1 MGGSLAKAVKRYGIA
16 EKVYGFTNSEKNKKD
31 ILELNLVDEIVDL
44 ETLKKV
50 SDVIILSIPV
60 DAIIAMFPSF
70 LDIDEKTTIIDMGST
85 KEYIVK
91 NIPSK
96 IRKNFIAAHPMTGT
110 EKNGPKAAID
120 NLYEGKTV
128 VLCDLEDNANMH
140 VNKAFKI
147 FQEIGMRIVVMN
159 SHEHDVNACYISHLP
174 HLISFSLAN
183 TVMSHQNPKE
193 IIALAAGGFK
203 DMSRIAKSSPRMWGD
218 IFKQNRENMLES
230 IKSFEDQMNEA
241 KKMIEEERKEKEKK
255 LMFANIV
262 SLHVKLVLQCVA
274 TLATQ
279 ILEILVLGVKKQI
292 LWKKS
297 SLFCLQDKTLLFST
311 FLISLKLSK

>member
-1 MGGSLAKAVKRYGIA
+1 MNIGIIGLGLMGVSLAKAVKRYGISK
-16 EKVYGFTNSEKNKKD
+16 KVYGFTNSEKNAKE
-31 ILELNLVDEIVDL
+31 IEELGLVDELVDL

-60 DAIIAMFPSF
+60 DAIISMFPNF
-70 LDIDEKTTIIDMGST
+70 LDIGEKTTIIDMGST

-91 NIPSK
+91 NIPPK

-241 KKMIEEERKEKEKK
+241 KKMIEEERYEDLENWMKK
-255 LMFANIV
+255 AN
-262 SLHVKLVLQCVA
+262 SLH
-274 TLATQ
+274 
-279 ILEILVLGVKKQI
+279 EIL
-292 LWKKS
+292 
-297 SLFCLQDKTLLFST
+297 
-311 FLISLKLSK
+311 

>member
-1 MGGSLAKAVKRYGIA
+1 MNIGIIGLGLMGGSLAKAVKRYGISK
-16 EKVYGFTNSEKNKKD
+16 KVYGFTNSEKNKKE
-31 ILELNLVDEIVDL
+31 IEELGLVDELVDL

-60 DAIIAMFPSF
+60 DAIISMFPDF
-70 LDIDEKTTIIDMGST
+70 LDIDDKTTIIDMGST

-91 NIPSK
+91 NIPAK
-96 IRKNFIAAHPMTGT
+96 IRKNFVAAHPMTGT
-110 EKNGPKAAID
+110 EKNGPKAAIE

-159 SHEHDVNACYISHLP
+159 SHEHDVHACYISHLP

-218 IFKQNRENMLES
+218 IFKQNRQNMLES

-241 KKMIEEERKEKEKK
+241 KKMIEDERYEELEDWMKK
-255 LMFANIV
+255 AN
-262 SLHVKLVLQCVA
+262 SLH
-274 TLATQ
+274 
-279 ILEILVLGVKKQI
+279 EIL
-292 LWKKS
+292 
-297 SLFCLQDKTLLFST
+297 
-311 FLISLKLSK
+311 

>member
-1 MGGSLAKAVKRYGIA
+1 MNIGIIGLGLMGGSLAKAVKRYGISK
-16 EKVYGFTNSEKNKKD
+16 KVYGFTNSEKNKKE
-31 ILELNLVDEIVDL
+31 IEELGLVDELVDL

-60 DAIIAMFPSF
+60 DAIISMFPNF
-70 LDIDEKTTIIDMGST
+70 LDINEKTTIIDMGST

-91 NIPSK
+91 NIPTK

-128 VLCDLEDNANMH
+128 VLCDLEDNENMH

-174 HLISFSLAN
+174 HLISFALAN

-241 KKMIEEERKEKEKK
+241 KKMIEEERYEDLENWMKK
-255 LMFANIV
+255 AN
-262 SLHVKLVLQCVA
+262 SLH
-274 TLATQ
+274 
-279 ILEILVLGVKKQI
+279 EIL
-292 LWKKS
+292 
-297 SLFCLQDKTLLFST
+297 
-311 FLISLKLSK
+311 

>member
-1 MGGSLAKAVKRYGIA
+1 MNIGIIGLGLMGGSLAKAVKRYGISK
-16 EKVYGFTNSEKNKKD
+16 KVYGFTNSEKNKKE
-31 ILELNLVDEIVDL
+31 IEELGLVDELVDL

-60 DAIIAMFPSF
+60 DAIISMFPNF
-70 LDIDEKTTIIDMGST
+70 LDINEKTTIIDMGST

-91 NIPSK
+91 NIPTK
-96 IRKNFIAAHPMTGT
+96 IRKNFVAAHPMTGT

-128 VLCDLEDNANMH
+128 VLCDLEDNANIH

-203 DMSRIAKSSPRMWGD
+203 DISRIAKSSPRMWGD

-241 KKMIEEERKEKEKK
+241 KKMIEEERYEDLENWMKK
-255 LMFANIV
+255 AN
-262 SLHVKLVLQCVA
+262 SLH
-274 TLATQ
+274 
-279 ILEILVLGVKKQI
+279 EIL
-292 LWKKS
+292 
-297 SLFCLQDKTLLFST
+297 
-311 FLISLKLSK
+311 

>member
-1 MGGSLAKAVKRYGIA
+1 LNIGIIGLGLMGGSLAKAVKRYGISK
-16 EKVYGFTNSEKNKKD
+16 KVYGFTNSEKNKKE
-31 ILELNLVDEIVDL
+31 IEELGLVDELVDL

-60 DAIIAMFPSF
+60 DAIISMFPNF
-70 LDIDEKTTIIDMGST
+70 LDINEKTTIIDMGST

-91 NIPSK
+91 NIPPK

-174 HLISFSLAN
+174 HLISFALAN

-241 KKMIEEERKEKEKK
+241 KKMIEEERYEDLENWMKK
-255 LMFANIV
+255 AN
-262 SLHVKLVLQCVA
+262 SLH
-274 TLATQ
+274 
-279 ILEILVLGVKKQI
+279 EIL
-292 LWKKS
+292 
-297 SLFCLQDKTLLFST
+297 
-311 FLISLKLSK
+311 

>member
-1 MGGSLAKAVKRYGIA
+1 MNIGIIGLGLMGGSLAKAVKRYGISK
-16 EKVYGFTNSEKNKKD
+16 KVYGFTNSEKNKKE
-31 ILELNLVDEIVDL
+31 IEELGLVDELVDL

-60 DAIIAMFPSF
+60 DAIISMFPNF
-70 LDIDEKTTIIDMGST
+70 LDINEKTTIIDMGST

-241 KKMIEEERKEKEKK
+241 KKMIEEERYEDLENWMKK
-255 LMFANIV
+255 AN
-262 SLHVKLVLQCVA
+262 SLH
-274 TLATQ
+274 
-279 ILEILVLGVKKQI
+279 EIL
-292 LWKKS
+292 
-297 SLFCLQDKTLLFST
+297 
-311 FLISLKLSK
+311 

>member
-1 MGGSLAKAVKRYGIA
+1 MNIGSIGLGLMGGSLAKAVKRYGISK
-16 EKVYGFTNSEKNKKD
+16 KVYGFTNSEKNKKE
-31 ILELNLVDEIVDL
+31 IEELGLVDELVDL

-60 DAIIAMFPSF
+60 DAIISMFPNF
-70 LDIDEKTTIIDMGST
+70 LDINEKTTIIDMGST

-91 NIPSK
+91 NIPTK
-96 IRKNFIAAHPMTGT
+96 IRKNFVAAHPMTGT

-128 VLCDLEDNANMH
+128 VLCDLEDNENMH

-174 HLISFSLAN
+174 HLISFGLAN

-241 KKMIEEERKEKEKK
+241 KKMIEEERYEDLENWMKK
-255 LMFANIV
+255 AN
-262 SLHVKLVLQCVA
+262 SLH
-274 TLATQ
+274 
-279 ILEILVLGVKKQI
+279 EIL
-292 LWKKS
+292 
-297 SLFCLQDKTLLFST
+297 
-311 FLISLKLSK
+311 

>member
-1 MGGSLAKAVKRYGIA
+1 LNIGIIGLGLMGGSLAKAVKRYGISK
-16 EKVYGFTNSEKNKKD
+16 KVYGFTNSEKNKKE
-31 ILELNLVDEIVDL
+31 IEELGLVDELVDL

-60 DAIIAMFPSF
+60 DAIISMFPNF
-70 LDIDEKTTIIDMGST
+70 LDINDKTTIIDMGST

-91 NIPSK
+91 NIPTK
-96 IRKNFIAAHPMTGT
+96 IRKNFVAAHPMTGT

-128 VLCDLEDNANMH
+128 VLCDLEDNENMH

-174 HLISFSLAN
+174 HLISFGLAN

-241 KKMIEEERKEKEKK
+241 KKMIEEERYEDLENWMKK
-255 LMFANIV
+255 AN
-262 SLHVKLVLQCVA
+262 SLH
-274 TLATQ
+274 
-279 ILEILVLGVKKQI
+279 EIL
-292 LWKKS
+292 
-297 SLFCLQDKTLLFST
+297 
-311 FLISLKLSK
+311 

>member
-1 MGGSLAKAVKRYGIA
+1 MNIGIIGLGLMGGSLAKAVKRYGISK
-16 EKVYGFTNSEKNKKD
+16 KVYGFTNSEKNKKE
-31 ILELNLVDEIVDL
+31 IEELGLVDELVDL

-60 DAIIAMFPSF
+60 DAIISMFPNF
-70 LDIDEKTTIIDMGST
+70 LDIDDKTTIIDMGST

-91 NIPSK
+91 NIPTK
-96 IRKNFIAAHPMTGT
+96 IRKNFVAAHPMTGT

-128 VLCDLEDNANMH
+128 VLCDLEDNENMH

-174 HLISFSLAN
+174 HLISFGLAN

-218 IFKQNRENMLES
+218 IFKQNRQNMLES

-241 KKMIEEERKEKEKK
+241 KKMIEEERYEDLENWMKK
-255 LMFANIV
+255 AN
-262 SLHVKLVLQCVA
+262 SLH
-274 TLATQ
+274 
-279 ILEILVLGVKKQI
+279 EIL
-292 LWKKS
+292 
-297 SLFCLQDKTLLFST
+297 
-311 FLISLKLSK
+311 

>member
-1 MGGSLAKAVKRYGIA
+1 MNIGIIGLGLMGGSLAKAVKRYGIS
-16 EKVYGFTNSEKNKKD
+16 KQVYGFTNSEKNAKE
-31 ILELNLVDEIVDL
+31 IEELGLVDELVDL

-60 DAIIAMFPSF
+60 DAIISMFPNF
-70 LDIDEKTTIIDMGST
+70 LDINEKTTIIDMGST

-91 NIPSK
+91 NIPPK

-230 IKSFEDQMNEA
+230 IKSFEEQMNEA
-241 KKMIEEERKEKEKK
+241 KKMIEEERYEDLENWMKK
-255 LMFANIV
+255 AN
-262 SLHVKLVLQCVA
+262 SLH
-274 TLATQ
+274 
-279 ILEILVLGVKKQI
+279 EIL
-292 LWKKS
+292 
-297 SLFCLQDKTLLFST
+297 
-311 FLISLKLSK
+311 

>member
-1 MGGSLAKAVKRYGIA
+1 MNIGIIGLGLMGGSLAKAVKRYGISK
-16 EKVYGFTNSEKNKKD
+16 KVYGFTNSEKNKKE
-31 ILELNLVDEIVDL
+31 IEELGLVDELVDL

-60 DAIIAMFPSF
+60 DAIISMFPNF
-70 LDIDEKTTIIDMGST
+70 LDINEKTTIIDMGST

-91 NIPSK
+91 NIPTK
-96 IRKNFIAAHPMTGT
+96 IRKNFVAAHPMTGT

-128 VLCDLEDNANMH
+128 VLCDLEDNENMH

-174 HLISFSLAN
+174 HLISFGLAN

-241 KKMIEEERKEKEKK
+241 KKMIEEERYEDLENWMKK
-255 LMFANIV
+255 ANG
-262 SLHVKLVLQCVA
+262 LH
-274 TLATQ
+274 
-279 ILEILVLGVKKQI
+279 EIL
-292 LWKKS
+292 
-297 SLFCLQDKTLLFST
+297 
-311 FLISLKLSK
+311 

>member
-1 MGGSLAKAVKRYGIA
+1 MNIGIIGLGLMGGSLAKAVKRYGISK
-16 EKVYGFTNSEKNKKD
+16 KVYGFTNSEKNKKE
-31 ILELNLVDEIVDL
+31 IEELGLVDELVDL

-60 DAIIAMFPSF
+60 DAIISMFPNF
-70 LDIDEKTTIIDMGST
+70 LDIDDKTTIIDMGST

-91 NIPSK
+91 NIPTK
-96 IRKNFIAAHPMTGT
+96 IRKNFVAAHPMTGT

-128 VLCDLEDNANMH
+128 VLCDLEDNENMH

-218 IFKQNRENMLES
+218 IFKQNRQNMLES

-241 KKMIEEERKEKEKK
+241 KKMIEDERYEELEDWMKK
-255 LMFANIV
+255 AN
-262 SLHVKLVLQCVA
+262 SLH
-274 TLATQ
+274 
-279 ILEILVLGVKKQI
+279 EIL
-292 LWKKS
+292 
-297 SLFCLQDKTLLFST
+297 
-311 FLISLKLSK
+311 

>member
-1 MGGSLAKAVKRYGIA
+1 LNIGIIGLGLMGGSLAKAVKRYGISK
-16 EKVYGFTNSEKNKKD
+16 KVYGFTNSEKNKKE
-31 ILELNLVDEIVDL
+31 IEELGLVDELVDL

-60 DAIIAMFPSF
+60 DAIISMFPNF
-70 LDIDEKTTIIDMGST
+70 LDINEKTTIIDMGST

-91 NIPSK
+91 NIPPK

-241 KKMIEEERKEKEKK
+241 KKMIEEERYEDLENWMKK
-255 LMFANIV
+255 AN
-262 SLHVKLVLQCVA
+262 SLH
-274 TLATQ
+274 
-279 ILEILVLGVKKQI
+279 EIL
-292 LWKKS
+292 
-297 SLFCLQDKTLLFST
+297 
-311 FLISLKLSK
+311 

>member
-1 MGGSLAKAVKRYGIA
+1 MNIGIIGLGLMGGSLAKAVKRYGISK
-16 EKVYGFTNSEKNKKD
+16 KVYGFTNSEKNAKEIED
-31 ILELNLVDEIVDL
+31 LGLVDELVDL

-60 DAIIAMFPSF
+60 DAIISMFPNF
-70 LDIDEKTTIIDMGST
+70 LDINEKTTIIDMGST

-91 NIPSK
+91 NIPPK

-241 KKMIEEERKEKEKK
+241 KKMIEEERYEDLENWMKK
-255 LMFANIV
+255 AN
-262 SLHVKLVLQCVA
+262 SLH
-274 TLATQ
+274 
-279 ILEILVLGVKKQI
+279 EIL
-292 LWKKS
+292 
-297 SLFCLQDKTLLFST
+297 
-311 FLISLKLSK
+311 

>member
-1 MGGSLAKAVKRYGIA
+1 LNIGIIGLGLMGGSLAKAVKRYGIA
-16 EKVYGFTNSEKNKKD
+16 QKVYGFTNSEKNKKE
-31 ILELNLVDEIVDL
+31 IEELNLVDELVDL

-60 DAIIAMFPSF
+60 DAIISMFPNF
-70 LDIDEKTTIIDMGST
+70 LDISENTTIIDMGST
-85 KEYIVK
+85 KEYIIK
-91 NIPSK
+91 NIPEK

-128 VLCDLEDNANMH
+128 VLCDLEDNSNKH
-140 VNKAFKI
+140 VNKAFRI
-147 FQEIGMRIVVMN
+147 FQDIGMRIVVMD
-159 SHEHDVNACYISHLP
+159 SHEHDIHACYISHLP
-174 HLISFSLAN
+174 HLISFGLAN

-230 IKSFEDQMNEA
+230 IKYFEEQLNLA
-241 KKMIEEERKEKEKK
+241 KNMIKEEKYEELEEWMKK
-255 LMFANIV
+255 AN
-262 SLHVKLVLQCVA
+262 SLH
-274 TLATQ
+274 
-279 ILEILVLGVKKQI
+279 EIL
-292 LWKKS
+292 
-297 SLFCLQDKTLLFST
+297 
-311 FLISLKLSK
+311 